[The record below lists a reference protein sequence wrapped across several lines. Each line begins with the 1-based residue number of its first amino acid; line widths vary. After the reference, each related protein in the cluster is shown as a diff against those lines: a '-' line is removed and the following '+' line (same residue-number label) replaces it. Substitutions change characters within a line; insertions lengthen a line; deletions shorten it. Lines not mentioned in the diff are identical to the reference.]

1 MDDAPATAASASPT
15 ATAPV
20 PSAAPERH
28 AYGSPDAPVT
38 VTEYGDLECPH
49 CRAAA
54 PVLRELVDTSG
65 GQVRLVWRHF
75 PLFEVHPHA
84 LTAALASEAAA
95 AHGRFWDL
103 HDLCF
108 ADQGHLADADLRRH
122 ATTLGLDPAAF
133 AGAGA
138 QRYAP
143 AVESD
148 YLAGLAAGVQGTPT
162 LFVGGTRFRGRVEL
176 AALREA
182 VAAATA

>member
-1 MDDAPATAASASPT
+1 VTAEHPDPHPLTPAPAVVST
-15 ATAPV
+15 
-20 PSAAPERH
+20 APERH
-28 AYGSPDAPVT
+28 SYGDPDARVT
-38 VTEYGDLECPH
+38 VVEFGDLECPH

-54 PVLRELVDTSG
+54 PVLRELVDTSA

-95 AHGRFWDL
+95 EHGMFWQW

-108 ADQGHLADADLRRH
+108 ADQAHLSDPDLRRK
-122 ATTLGLDPAAF
+122 AVTLGLAPEAF
-133 AGAGA
+133 AGPAA

-148 YLAGLAAGVQGTPT
+148 YLAGIAAGARGTPSV
-162 LFVGGTRFRGRVEL
+162 FVAGAPFRERVEL
-176 AALREA
+176 GRLRAA
-182 VAAATA
+182 VAATVTR

>member
-1 MDDAPATAASASPT
+1 MANTPTTGAPT
-15 ATAPV
+15 
-20 PSAAPERH
+20 PSTAPERH
-28 AYGSPDAPVT
+28 AYGSPTAPVT

-54 PVLRELVDTSG
+54 PVLRELVDTSD

-84 LTAALASEAAA
+84 LTAALAAEAAGE
-95 AHGRFWDL
+95 HGRFWDL

-108 ADQGHLADADLRRH
+108 ADQAHLADPDLRRH
-122 ATTLGLDPAAF
+122 ALTLGLAPDSF
-133 AGAGA
+133 AGAAA

-162 LFVGGTRFRGRVEL
+162 LFVGSTRFRGRVEL

-182 VAAATA
+182 VAAAGA